1 MKDLKEALGLAPDL
15 QQIFSAM
22 SHPRIGVYKIGGI
35 VILID
40 LLIFSIFIYLFYL
53 IFIYLF
59 FLLYIYIIIQLFIHL
74 FIYLLIYVFMLFVCL
89 IVC

>member
-59 FLLYIYIIIQLFIHL
+59 ILFFVIYI
-74 FIYLLIYVFMLFVCL
+74 
-89 IVC
+89 

>member
-22 SHPRIGVYKIGGI
+22 SHPRIGVYKFGGI

-59 FLLYIYIIIQLFIHL
+59 IYLFIYFIFCYIYI
-74 FIYLLIYVFMLFVCL
+74 
-89 IVC
+89 